1 MARSWTHFTS
11 YLSAGDIL
19 SAAMRN
25 ELIDQIFAIAGDV
38 DADEWV
44 STYSSSA
51 NDVIRNSPIA
61 TDVFIT
67 STSPLEFSSMSYEIF
82 FLAGF
87 YEHPDYSVDG
97 SIWFFD
103 NSTDYY
109 DFTDHGDGDGGG
121 GYEYHIYAE
130 ASDDLSINRSDAEN
144 IMEDVGYVE
153 EGGQR
158 MNDFRYWNLLR
169 YAITQLDTPLDF

>member
-1 MARSWTHFTS
+1 LR
-11 YLSAGDIL
+11 
-19 SAAMRN
+19 
-25 ELIDQIFAIAGDV
+25 
-38 DADEWV
+38 
-44 STYSSSA
+44 
-51 NDVIRNSPIA
+51 
-61 TDVFIT
+61 
-67 STSPLEFSSMSYEIF
+67 
-82 FLAGF
+82 
-87 YEHPDYSVDG
+87 
-97 SIWFFD
+97 FFD